1 MDGRR
6 VKRLR
11 ALDLIL
17 QQAHESKWT
26 ITTPG
31 LEDRIARLLSPLLLS
46 PDAQK
51 QYVDSLVNLL
61 RLEAQNRKR
70 VRIDLASGGYE
81 LVEEPTAE
89 TLPRPE
95 QPVAMKTSA

>member
-6 VKRLR
+6 VKRLT
-11 ALDLIL
+11 ALNLIL
-17 QQAHESKWT
+17 EEAHRNTWT
-26 ITTPG
+26 IATPG
-31 LEDRIARLLSPLLLS
+31 VEQRMVRLLSPLLLS

-51 QYVDSLVNLL
+51 QYVDTLLNLL
-61 RLEAQNRKR
+61 KLEAQNRKR
-70 VRIDLASGGYE
+70 VRINLTTGGYE

>member
-6 VKRLR
+6 VKRLS
-11 ALDLIL
+11 ALNLIL
-17 QQAHESKWT
+17 EEAHRNQWT

-31 LEDRIARLLSPLLLS
+31 VDQKIARLLSPLLLS
-46 PDAQK
+46 PDAEK
-51 QYVDSLVNLL
+51 QYVDTLLNLL
-61 RLEAQNRKR
+61 KLEAQNHKR
-70 VRIDLASGGYE
+70 VRIDFATGGYE